1 MSPKNTYRMSECYV
15 CIWTLNYILLTEW
28 NMFLWFFKKK
38 GGDLVDTH
46 AVHAIEQ
53 CGKQDLL
60 VQYEH
65 AQECSQWWALQ
76 VSDDVLHVVGLCHK
90 LLQSQFP
97 PLHNPFSSTAR
108 SSQTS
113 ENFPSSM
120 PSPTNQCTKVHL
132 VLRVHPLALVVG
144 LHVVVVENF
153 VDTWVGRNQVKALPV
168 RGGRGACHTKIEWT
182 IWYSWRTPS

>member
-1 MSPKNTYRMSECYV
+1 
-15 CIWTLNYILLTEW
+15 
-28 NMFLWFFKKK
+28 MFLWFFKKK
-38 GGDLVDTH
+38 KGGSIDTH
-46 AVHAIEQ
+46 AVHALEQ

-60 VQYEH
+60 VQCEH

-76 VSDDVLHVVGLCHK
+76 VSDDVLHVVGLCHM

-97 PLHNPFSSTAR
+97 PFHNLFSSTAR

-132 VLRVHPLALVVG
+132 EYSRSNLQSSQIHVSEIVIVLELLMSV
-144 LHVVVVENF
+144 LHRWWCCLSPPKLSNGHQTF
-153 VDTWVGRNQVKALPV
+153 VQVDPDGHAHCCRSCKCCQV
-168 RGGRGACHTKIEWT
+168 C
-182 IWYSWRTPS
+182 